1 MKKSVIRFVF
11 IAGLLGV
18 GVAGNWQGKVA
29 QQQSENEASH
39 SGPQHS
45 SAEARAARLMAEAR
59 KAQTAISFHTAEQ
72 AAIQTAE
79 AMPTSLKAVG
89 MTWRTPS
96 SGAAQ
101 FTFDRPLPKEAVRV
115 RGVPAHPRRVLVRIK
130 PGAQAN
136 EWQRALKE
144 TDTTAIGV
152 PNAGGWLAVDLPEA
166 DGDADAESHLLT
178 GIKALQGS
186 GAFASAEPDYLLS
199 ANAPPS
205 DEGFTQGWLWG
216 LRNTGQDGGTA
227 DIDVGALAAWEQTTG
242 STDIIVAVI
251 DTGIR
256 YTHQDLAG
264 QMWINEDEIAGNG
277 VDDDNDGYI
286 DNVYGID
293 AVNGDGDPMDD
304 NNHGTHCAGTIGAR
318 ANDGNPHVGVA
329 WQVRLMG
336 CKFLSGDGW
345 GYTSGAVECVDF
357 AVRNGAKILSN
368 SWGGGGFSQSLY
380 DAISRAQDAGVL
392 FVAAAGNSGTNTDY
406 SPHYPSGYDLDNV
419 VSVAAIDRRGDL
431 ASWSNY
437 GASTVDLGAPGV
449 DIFSCVADSDESYT
463 RYSGT
468 SMATPHVAGV
478 AALLM
483 AHDDQLSLSD
493 VKARLLNTSRFADS
507 LTGRTVSGGFAH
519 AGDAIGSGPDDELEL
534 VLTISEDPLRGGRT
548 AALMAAVS
556 DIAPVTGAV
565 VAGDA
570 DGTPLQFADDGVAP
584 DATANDGTYTATVDV
599 TDDASVEEVLF
610 TVTAT
615 ASDKAP
621 ITATL
626 TVPVI
631 HPPLNDN
638 FADRAELSGRRANL
652 IGFHNR
658 AATAEDNEPNHYYW
672 LPAQRS
678 VWFTYRAPRSGRA
691 DLWLRG
697 SDFDTVLAVY
707 HGHSLDRLRRVARDD
722 DSGGRLT
729 SRARFWVRRGRV
741 YHFAVDGYNGAE
753 GEINGRLVV
762 RKHKPFNRSKR
773 WWDWR

>member
-11 IAGLLGV
+11 VAGLLGV
-18 GVAGNWQGKVA
+18 GVAGVWQGKVA

-72 AAIQTAE
+72 AAIETAE

-101 FTFDRPLPKEAVRV
+101 FTFDRPLPKEAVRG
-115 RGVPAHPRRVLVRIK
+115 RGVPAHPSRVLVRIK

-144 TDTTAIGV
+144 TDTMAIGV

-304 NNHGTHCAGTIGAR
+304 NNHGT
-318 ANDGNPHVGVA
+318 
-329 WQVRLMG
+329 Q
-336 CKFLSGDGW
+336 
-345 GYTSGAVECVDF
+345 
-357 AVRNGAKILSN
+357 
-368 SWGGGGFSQSLY
+368 
-380 DAISRAQDAGVL
+380 
-392 FVAAAGNSGTNTDY
+392 
-406 SPHYPSGYDLDNV
+406 
-419 VSVAAIDRRGDL
+419 
-431 ASWSNY
+431 
-437 GASTVDLGAPGV
+437 
-449 DIFSCVADSDESYT
+449 
-463 RYSGT
+463 
-468 SMATPHVAGV
+468 
-478 AALLM
+478 
-483 AHDDQLSLSD
+483 
-493 VKARLLNTSRFADS
+493 
-507 LTGRTVSGGFAH
+507 
-519 AGDAIGSGPDDELEL
+519 
-534 VLTISEDPLRGGRT
+534 
-548 AALMAAVS
+548 
-556 DIAPVTGAV
+556 
-565 VAGDA
+565 
-570 DGTPLQFADDGVAP
+570 
-584 DATANDGTYTATVDV
+584 
-599 TDDASVEEVLF
+599 
-610 TVTAT
+610 
-615 ASDKAP
+615 
-621 ITATL
+621 
-626 TVPVI
+626 
-631 HPPLNDN
+631 
-638 FADRAELSGRRANL
+638 
-652 IGFHNR
+652 
-658 AATAEDNEPNHYYW
+658 
-672 LPAQRS
+672 
-678 VWFTYRAPRSGRA
+678 
-691 DLWLRG
+691 
-697 SDFDTVLAVY
+697 
-707 HGHSLDRLRRVARDD
+707 
-722 DSGGRLT
+722 
-729 SRARFWVRRGRV
+729 
-741 YHFAVDGYNGAE
+741 
-753 GEINGRLVV
+753 
-762 RKHKPFNRSKR
+762 
-773 WWDWR
+773 

>member
-1 MKKSVIRFVF
+1 M
-11 IAGLLGV
+11 
-18 GVAGNWQGKVA
+18 
-29 QQQSENEASH
+29 
-39 SGPQHS
+39 
-45 SAEARAARLMAEAR
+45 
-59 KAQTAISFHTAEQ
+59 
-72 AAIQTAE
+72 
-79 AMPTSLKAVG
+79 
-89 MTWRTPS
+89 
-96 SGAAQ
+96 
-101 FTFDRPLPKEAVRV
+101 
-115 RGVPAHPRRVLVRIK
+115 
-130 PGAQAN
+130 
-136 EWQRALKE
+136 
-144 TDTTAIGV
+144 
-152 PNAGGWLAVDLPEA
+152 
-166 DGDADAESHLLT
+166 
-178 GIKALQGS
+178 
-186 GAFASAEPDYLLS
+186 
-199 ANAPPS
+199 
-205 DEGFTQGWLWG
+205 
-216 LRNTGQDGGTA
+216 
-227 DIDVGALAAWEQTTG
+227 
-242 STDIIVAVI
+242 
-251 DTGIR
+251 
-256 YTHQDLAG
+256 
-264 QMWINEDEIAGNG
+264 
-277 VDDDNDGYI
+277 
-286 DNVYGID
+286 
-293 AVNGDGDPMDD
+293 
-304 NNHGTHCAGTIGAR
+304 
-318 ANDGNPHVGVA
+318 
-329 WQVRLMG
+329 
-336 CKFLSGDGW
+336 
-345 GYTSGAVECVDF
+345 
-357 AVRNGAKILSN
+357 
-368 SWGGGGFSQSLY
+368 
-380 DAISRAQDAGVL
+380 
-392 FVAAAGNSGTNTDY
+392 AAAGNSGTNTDY

-449 DIFSCVADSDESYT
+449 DIFSCVADSDESYA

-468 SMATPHVAGV
+468 SMAAPHVAGV

-534 VLTISEDPLRGGRT
+534 VLTISEDPLRGSRT

-707 HGHSLDRLRRVARDD
+707 HGDSLDRLRRVARDD

-741 YHFAVDGYNGAE
+741 YHFAVDGYNGDE
-753 GEINGRLVV
+753 GEIKGRLVV

-773 WWDWR
+773 WWNWR